1 MYQYIKIWVGLLCAV
16 LSCATA
22 GHLCAQSVENWQFV
36 RVNDMA
42 EIQSDSLYVIGAV
55 LPADQCFYALSSVVK
70 NKRCVARRLG
80 SAAETEKSLT
90 GVADAELWKIVR
102 QSDGTCVL
110 QSGSGNQYL
119 YVNKPKQTSL
129 ALSATPQTKWKMS
142 GSAGVFRFR
151 NCSEPSRSIGL
162 WSDTES
168 FLFGNYANCDSQ
180 DLRIYKRDAL
190 RNAPQT
196 VEWPEDGARVVLG
209 NEQAVLGKNAASLAA
224 EHYLLQDGTV
234 AEDGNVEA
242 LTCVRQPDS
251 CFFMTS
257 ASGAYLGEDLNLHET
272 PALWKL
278 VNGGIS
284 LSAVS
289 NKIVAIDNGAFCMKN
304 RKEVL
309 RQEDK
314 ACLLVAAEV
323 ASEERSNGCL
333 TLKGGWTADAL
344 ACLGWEGID
353 ELDMSSA
360 SVPVGL
366 KSFEGRPSA
375 RNTIIYVNA
384 EQSKIIPPSWP
395 FVVKT
400 SFGENELLT
409 NTVLHDKC
417 AFRCS
422 RSFAVRK
429 GRLSYHR
436 KAYCDGN
443 WETLFLP
450 FAAPVPKGY
459 QVAQL
464 ESVSGDEL
472 RFGNQKKIG
481 SCVPLLIRSTDAPSE
496 GTKDLNIVAEDCVV
510 PANPPSVSSLGMAGV
525 LDTLLVDSRQ
535 EHIYMLD
542 ASGQHFVLA
551 DAGSFLLP
559 FRSYLK
565 LGVAKKSYIVRFA
578 GDPVTSLSQR
588 PEAGKQNTK
597 TYGLEGREYRG
608 EKRQMLKRGIYIIGG
623 KKIYCR

>member
-1 MYQYIKIWVGLLCAV
+1 M
-16 LSCATA
+16 
-22 GHLCAQSVENWQFV
+22 
-36 RVNDMA
+36 
-42 EIQSDSLYVIGAV
+42 
-55 LPADQCFYALSSVVK
+55 
-70 NKRCVARRLG
+70 
-80 SAAETEKSLT
+80 
-90 GVADAELWKIVR
+90 
-102 QSDGTCVL
+102 
-110 QSGSGNQYL
+110 
-119 YVNKPKQTSL
+119 
-129 ALSATPQTKWKMS
+129 
-142 GSAGVFRFR
+142 
-151 NCSEPSRSIGL
+151 
-162 WSDTES
+162 
-168 FLFGNYANCDSQ
+168 
-180 DLRIYKRDAL
+180 
-190 RNAPQT
+190 
-196 VEWPEDGARVVLG
+196 LG

-257 ASGAYLGEDLNLHET
+257 ASGAYLGADLNLHET

-284 LSAVS
+284 LSGVS
-289 NKIVAIDNGAFCMKN
+289 NKIVAIDNGAFCLKN
-304 RKEVL
+304 QKEVL

-344 ACLGWEGID
+344 ACLGWEDVD

-400 SFGENELLT
+400 SSSENELLT

-472 RFGNQKKIG
+472 MFGNQKKIG

-510 PANPPSVSSLGMAGV
+510 PANPPSVSSFGMAGV

-535 EHIYMLD
+535 EHVYMID

-551 DAGSFLLP
+551 DAGSYLLP